1 VYVELTDWLTVV
13 EREYLRDFVP
23 QGGAAVKFAVVLPS
37 LEPDEVRGDL
47 ARLARETGCLYVA
60 VDATTTK
67 IHMIDQFFFA
77 VARQLDW
84 DDLARRFIRRLLAE
98 GGFTVPPG
106 TTALDYQSIAD
117 ANDYSEPE
125 LRRDIRLLLTSR
137 VFRDFAMAQEFR
149 IAMVRLCQAQ
159 LEVGGSAGPE
169 ADAVKEW
176 LRGELRSIVLLKAAL
191 IFQRIARH
199 NGRDMFLSLAHWVR
213 LAGYQGLVLSLDV
226 ERYFVDRLPPA
237 ERDGTLFHT
246 TTAVMDAY
254 EVFRQFIDA
263 TDELEGCLLVV
274 TTPPSFLE
282 DPKRGLERYDPL
294 KLRIWDEVR
303 DRRIANPLASLVR
316 LRAAD
321 GRAVA

>member
-1 VYVELTDWLTVV
+1 VYVGLSDWLAVV
-13 EREYLRDFVP
+13 EREYLRDFIP
-23 QGGAAVKFAVVLPS
+23 RGGSAVKFAVVSPFLDA
-37 LEPDEVRGDL
+37 DEVRGDL
-47 ARLARETGCLYVA
+47 ARLARETGCLYA
-60 VDATTTK
+60 GVDAATTK
-67 IHMIDQFFFA
+67 LHMIDHFFFA

-84 DDLARRFIRRLLAE
+84 DDLARRFIRQLLAE

-106 TTALDYQSIAD
+106 IAALDYQSIAD

-125 LRRDIRLLLTSR
+125 LRRDVRLLLTSR

-176 LRGELRSIVLLKAAL
+176 LRGELRSITLLKAAL

-199 NGRDMFLSLAHWVR
+199 NGRDMFLSLAHWLR
-213 LAGYQGLVLSLDV
+213 LAGYHGLVLSLDV
-226 ERYFVDRLPPA
+226 ERYFVDRMPV
-237 ERDGTLFHT
+237 ERDGSLFHT

-316 LRAAD
+316 LRADAE
-321 GRAVA
+321 RAVA

>member
-1 VYVELTDWLTVV
+1 VYLGLPDWLAVI
-13 EREYLRDFVP
+13 EREYLRDFIP
-23 QGGAAVKFAVVLPS
+23 QGGSAVKFAVVSPS

-67 IHMIDQFFFA
+67 LHMIDQLFFA

-84 DDLARRFIRRLLAE
+84 DDLARRFVGRLLVE
-98 GGFTVPPG
+98 GGFSVPPG
-106 TTALDYQSIAD
+106 IPALDYQTIAD

-125 LRRDIRLLLTSR
+125 LRRDVRLLLTSR

-159 LEVGGSAGPE
+159 LESGGSAGPE

-199 NGRDMFLSLAHWVR
+199 NGRDMFLSLTHWLR

-226 ERYFVDRLPPA
+226 ERYFVDRLPV
-237 ERDGTLFHT
+237 ERDGSLFHT
-246 TTAVMDAY
+246 STAVMDAY

-263 TDELEGCLLVV
+263 TDELEGCLMVV

-303 DRRIANPLASLVR
+303 DRRVANPLASLVR
-316 LRAAD
+316 LRA
-321 GRAVA
+321 GTERAVA

>member
-1 VYVELTDWLTVV
+1 VYVGLSDWLLVV
-13 EREYLRDFVP
+13 EREYLRDFLP
-23 QGGAAVKFAVVLPS
+23 EGGSAVKFAVVSPS
-37 LEPDEVRGDL
+37 LETDEVRGEL
-47 ARLARETGCLYVA
+47 ARLARKTGCLYSS
-60 VDATTTK
+60 VDAATTK
-67 IHMIDQFFFA
+67 LHMIDQFFFA
-77 VARQLDW
+77 VARELDW

-98 GGFTVPPG
+98 GGFTVPEG
-106 TTALDYQSIAD
+106 TATLDYASIAD

-125 LRRDIRLLLTSR
+125 LRRDVRLLLTSR
-137 VFRDFAMAQEFR
+137 VFRDYAMAQEFR

-159 LEVGGSAGPE
+159 LEVDGSAGPE

-176 LRGELRSIVLLKAAL
+176 LRGELRSITLLKAAL

-213 LAGYQGLVLSLDV
+213 LAGYQGLILSLDV
-226 ERYFVDRLPPA
+226 ERYFVDRIPV

-254 EVFRQFIDA
+254 EVLRQFIDA
-263 TDELEGCLLVV
+263 TDELEGCLLVF

-303 DRRIANPLASLVR
+303 DRRVANPLASLVR
-316 LRAAD
+316 LQAGD
-321 GRAVA
+321 RAVA

>member
-1 VYVELTDWLTVV
+1 MYVGLSDWLTVL
-13 EREYLRDFVP
+13 EREYLTDFIP
-23 QGGAAVKFAVVLPS
+23 QGGSAVKFAVVGPS

-47 ARLARETGCLYVA
+47 ARLARETGCLYVS
-60 VDATTTK
+60 VEATSTK
-67 IHMIDQFFFA
+67 LHMIDQFFFA

-84 DDLARRFIRRLLAE
+84 NDLARRFLLRLLAE

-106 TTALDYQSIAD
+106 SATIDYQSIAD

-213 LAGYQGLVLSLDV
+213 LAGYQGLVLSLDA
-226 ERYFVDRLPPA
+226 ERYFVERLPV
-237 ERDGTLFHT
+237 ERDGSLFHT

-263 TDELEGCLLVV
+263 TDELEGSLLVV

-294 KLRIWDEVR
+294 DLRIWDEVR
-303 DRRIANPLASLVR
+303 DRRVANPLASLVR
-316 LRAAD
+316 LRADA
-321 GRAVA
+321 GRAAA

>member
-1 VYVELTDWLTVV
+1 VYVGLSDWLMVV
-13 EREYLRDFVP
+13 EREYLRDFLP
-23 QGGAAVKFAVVLPS
+23 LGGSAVKFAVVSPS
-37 LEPDEVRGDL
+37 LEPDEVRGEL
-47 ARLARETGCLYVA
+47 ARLARETGCLYSS
-60 VDATTTK
+60 VDAATTK
-67 IHMIDQFFFA
+67 LHMIDQFFFA
-77 VARQLDW
+77 VARELDW
-84 DDLARRFIRRLLAE
+84 DELARRFIRRLLAE
-98 GGFTVPPG
+98 GGFTVPEG
-106 TTALDYQSIAD
+106 TATLDYATIVD

-125 LRRDIRLLLTSR
+125 LRRDVRLLLTSR
-137 VFRDFAMAQEFR
+137 VFRDYAMAQEFR

-176 LRGELRSIVLLKAAL
+176 LRGELRSITLLKAAL

-213 LAGYQGLVLSLDV
+213 LAGYHGLVLSLDV
-226 ERYFVDRLPPA
+226 ERYFVDRLPA

-263 TDELEGCLLVV
+263 TDELEGCLFVV

-303 DRRIANPLASLVR
+303 DRRVANPLASLVR
-316 LRAAD
+316 LRAGD
-321 GRAVA
+321 RAAA

>member
-1 VYVELTDWLTVV
+1 MYVGLSDWLAVV
-13 EREYLRDFVP
+13 EREYLRDFLP
-23 QGGAAVKFAVVLPS
+23 QGGSAVKFAVVSPS

-47 ARLARETGCLYVA
+47 ARLARETGCLYLSVEA
-60 VDATTTK
+60 ATTK
-67 IHMIDQFFFA
+67 IHMIDQLFYA
-77 VARQLDW
+77 VSRQLDW
-84 DDLARRFIRRLLAE
+84 DDLARRFLCRLLKN
-98 GGFTVPPG
+98 GGFTVPAG
-106 TTALDYQSIAD
+106 MASLDYASIAD

-125 LRRDIRLLLTSR
+125 LRRDVRLLLTSR

-159 LEVGGSAGPE
+159 LEADGTAGPE

-176 LRGELRSIVLLKAAL
+176 LRGELRSITLLRSAL

-213 LAGYQGLVLSLDV
+213 STGYQGLVLSLDV
-226 ERYFVDRLPPA
+226 ERYFVDRMPV

-303 DRRIANPLASLVR
+303 DRRVANPLAALVR
-316 LRAAD
+316 IKADDVRAA
-321 GRAVA
+321 A

>member
-1 VYVELTDWLTVV
+1 VYVGLSDWLTVL
-13 EREYLRDFVP
+13 EREYLTDFIP
-23 QGGAAVKFAVVLPS
+23 QGGSAVKFAVVGPS

-47 ARLARETGCLYVA
+47 ARLARETGCLYVS
-60 VDATTTK
+60 VEATSTK
-67 IHMIDQFFFA
+67 LHMIDQFFFA

-84 DDLARRFIRRLLAE
+84 NDLARRFLLRLLAE

-106 TTALDYQSIAD
+106 SATIDYQSIAD

-159 LEVGGSAGPE
+159 LEAGGSAGPE

-213 LAGYQGLVLSLDV
+213 LAGYQGLVLSLDA
-226 ERYFVDRLPPA
+226 ERYFVERLPV
-237 ERDGTLFHT
+237 ERDGSLFHT

-263 TDELEGCLLVV
+263 TDESEGSLLVV

-294 KLRIWDEVR
+294 DLRIWDEVR
-303 DRRIANPLASLVR
+303 DRRVANPLASLVR
-316 LRAAD
+316 LRADA
-321 GRAVA
+321 GRAAA

>member
-1 VYVELTDWLTVV
+1 MYVGLSDWLAVL
-13 EREYLRDFVP
+13 EREYLRDFIP
-23 QGGAAVKFAVVLPS
+23 QGGSAVKFAVVAPS
-37 LEPDEVRGDL
+37 LEPDEVRGEL
-47 ARLARETGCLYVA
+47 ARSARETGCLYVSVA
-60 VDATTTK
+60 ATTTK
-67 IHMIDQFFFA
+67 LHMIDQFFFA

-84 DDLARRFIRRLLAE
+84 DDLARRFLLRLLAE

-106 TTALDYQSIAD
+106 GERIDYQSIAD

-125 LRRDIRLLLTSR
+125 LRRDVRLLLTSR

-159 LEVGGSAGPE
+159 LEVGGSAGLE

-213 LAGYQGLVLSLDV
+213 LAGYRGFVLSLDV
-226 ERYFVDRLPPA
+226 ERYFVDRLPV

-303 DRRIANPLASLVR
+303 DRRVANPLASLVR
-316 LRAAD
+316 LRADA
-321 GRAVA
+321 GRAAA

>member
-1 VYVELTDWLTVV
+1 MSDWLTVL
-13 EREYLRDFVP
+13 EREYLTDFIP
-23 QGGAAVKFAVVLPS
+23 QGGSAVKFAVVGPS

-47 ARLARETGCLYVA
+47 ARLARETGCLYVS
-60 VDATTTK
+60 VEATSTK
-67 IHMIDQFFFA
+67 LHMIDQFFFA

-84 DDLARRFIRRLLAE
+84 NDLARRFLLRLLAE

-106 TTALDYQSIAD
+106 SATIDYQSIAD

-159 LEVGGSAGPE
+159 LEAGGSAGPE

-213 LAGYQGLVLSLDV
+213 LAGYQGLVLSLDA
-226 ERYFVDRLPPA
+226 ERYFVERLPV
-237 ERDGTLFHT
+237 ERDGSLFHT

-263 TDELEGCLLVV
+263 TDESEGSLLVV

-294 KLRIWDEVR
+294 DLRIWDEVR
-303 DRRIANPLASLVR
+303 DRRVANPLASLVR
-316 LRAAD
+316 LRADA
-321 GRAVA
+321 GRAAA

>member
-1 VYVELTDWLTVV
+1 MYVELADWLAVI

-23 QGGAAVKFAVVLPS
+23 QGGSAVKFAVVSPS
-37 LEPDEVRGDL
+37 LDPDEVWGDL
-47 ARLARETGCLYVA
+47 ARLARETGCLYA
-60 VDATTTK
+60 SVDGATTK
-67 IHMIDQFFFA
+67 IHMIDQLFFV
-77 VARQLDW
+77 VARQLAW
-84 DDLARRFIRRLLAE
+84 EDLARRFIRRLLAE
-98 GGFTVPPG
+98 GGFTVPAG
-106 TTALDYQSIAD
+106 TAALNYQSIAD

-125 LRRDIRLLLTSR
+125 LRRDVRLLLTSR
-137 VFRDFAMAQEFR
+137 LFRDFAMAQEFR

-176 LRGELRSIVLLKAAL
+176 LRGELRPITLLKAAL

-226 ERYFVDRLPPA
+226 DRYFVDRLTMA
-237 ERDGTLFHT
+237 ERDGTLFHS
-246 TTAVMDAY
+246 TTAVLDAY
-254 EVFRQFIDA
+254 EVFRQFIDG
-263 TDELEGCLLVV
+263 TDELEGCLIVV
-274 TTPPSFLE
+274 TPPPSFLE

-303 DRRIANPLASLVR
+303 DRRLANPLASLVR
-316 LRAAD
+316 LRADA